1 MFHLGFS
8 KKEKM
13 FISIGKISIGVFP
26 ILKNSLELVHTLINN
41 NFFKLMSVGRN
52 YLVFESVHLFIYFS
66 IFIKFCSILIRQKIF
81 S

>member
-41 NFFKLMSVGRN
+41 NFFLN
-52 YLVFESVHLFIYFS
+52 
-66 IFIKFCSILIRQKIF
+66 
-81 S
+81 